1 MIAGSQG
8 TKVIVCR
15 VIYQHADRGPGM
27 DDQIGSAIAG
37 HILEGE
43 GDRDGIGPRTVER
56 RASVRDGVGDAA
68 CWELDNQDSAVQV
81 LRQEVARMA
90 GFNFLTEQLKELLFI
105 SVEDLARTSLK
116 NDPVNSHKSVSRFT
130 LRQVL
135 LIGLEDVVHFNKR
148 FLRYEETADG
158 KFIACFEDGT
168 TADCDVLVGADGSSS
183 RVRKQFL
190 PHAPRIE
197 TSIWAIQGKTILTD
211 EIKPLLPKRLYDGPA
226 SITGL
231 HGYGLFIALQQ
242 FQHKP
247 AEIEEIAQA
256 IQLHP
261 NLLLSDTA
269 DFIGWGFLANRNR
282 YGRSRTEME
291 QMDGAELKQIALE
304 KITDWHPHLQKLIR
318 AADLSTVIFT
328 PIQTS
333 LPIEHWQTKQ
343 VTLIGDAI
351 HSMTPARGIGANTA
365 LRDAALLGRKLA
377 QAHQGQVS
385 LLQALQDYELEMVK
399 YGFDAVMGSKKA
411 LEQTEAQENPLSL
424 AMTRTTFRII
434 NAVPPLKRHL
444 FRGFGAE

>member
-1 MIAGSQG
+1 MSNQPFHV
-8 TKVIVCR
+8 VIVG
-15 VIYQHADRGPGM
+15 A
-27 DDQIGSAIAG
+27 
-37 HILEGE
+37 
-43 GDRDGIGPRTVER
+43 GIGGLCLAQNLKKAGISVAVYERDESRTARLQGYRIHINPDGSRALFESLPPRL
-56 RASVRDGVGDAA
+56 
-68 CWELDNQDSAVQV
+68 WEIFLATCGKSGS
-81 LRQEVARMA
+81 

-105 SVEDLARTSLK
+105 SVEDMVGAPL
-116 NDPVNSHKSVSRFT
+116 NDPVDSHKSVSRFT

-135 LIGLEDVVHFNKR
+135 LTGLEDIVHFNKR
-148 FLRYEETADG
+148 FLHYEETADD

-168 TADCDVLVGADGSSS
+168 TASCDVLVGADGSNSH
-183 RVRKQFL
+183 VRKQFL

-226 SITGL
+226 SIAGP

-247 AEIEEIAQA
+247 GEIEEIAQA
-256 IQLHP
+256 VQLHP

-269 DFIGWGFLANRNR
+269 DFAGWGFLANRNR

-318 AADLSTVIFT
+318 AADPSTVIFT

-343 VTLIGDAI
+343 VTLLGDAI

-365 LRDAALLGRKLA
+365 LRDARLLGRKLA
-377 QAHQGQVS
+377 EAHQGQS
-385 LLQALQDYELEMVK
+385 PLLQAIQDYELEMVK
-399 YGFDAVMGSKKA
+399 YGFNAVISSKKA
-411 LEQTEAQENPLSL
+411 LEQSAALENPLSL
-424 AMTRTTFRII
+424 AMTKTTFRII
-434 NAVPPLKRHL
+434 NAVPPLKRRA
-444 FRGFGAE
+444 FRGFGTE